1 MGDGLF
7 QTDLAFLFEQPSI
20 WRTLVET
27 LIVLTPITIALA
39 GFAAMRVGERRGVAL
54 MVWAAFYMAWMLW
67 PGAMPTEFLL
77 PSRVISV
84 IGWFW
89 LLGAWGRRASWH
101 DPLLLMANGLVV
113 AFLLTL
119 SITLFVATLRDVMG
133 WDIPA

>member
-1 MGDGLF
+1 MGGLF

-27 LIVLTPITIALA
+27 LIVLTPITIFVAGYAAL
-39 GFAAMRVGERRGVAL
+39 RVGERRGVAL
-54 MVWAAFYMAWMLW
+54 MAWAAVYLLWMLW
-67 PGAMPTEFLL
+67 PGAMATEFLL

-89 LLGAWGRRASWH
+89 LVGAWGRRASWH
-101 DPLLLMANGLVV
+101 DPLLLVANGLVV
-113 AFLLTL
+113 AFLLAL
-119 SITLFVATLRDVMG
+119 SITVFVAGLRDLMG